1 MSMQWID
8 RPRYQRAL
16 QIQLGLT
23 PDQQAIVS
31 SAAIDRAFAAEDQR
45 RRLALMQLAAE
56 RDYRNAS
63 LNLRRRT
70 TRADYD
76 LRREQFD
83 DKTDQAPLAQA
94 VTLADV
100 MLAGQQARQRLAL
113 DTQTAQELN
122 RIRKKIVGG

>member
-56 RDYRNAS
+56 QQKLAEILSELGRKMLEDERLLEMIEQLVKDMDDTAEMMRRNEK
-63 LNLRRRT
+63 RGHH
-70 TRADYD
+70 
-76 LRREQFD
+76 E
-83 DKTDQAPLAQA
+83 
-94 VTLADV
+94 
-100 MLAGQQARQRLAL
+100 
-113 DTQTAQELN
+113 
-122 RIRKKIVGG
+122 